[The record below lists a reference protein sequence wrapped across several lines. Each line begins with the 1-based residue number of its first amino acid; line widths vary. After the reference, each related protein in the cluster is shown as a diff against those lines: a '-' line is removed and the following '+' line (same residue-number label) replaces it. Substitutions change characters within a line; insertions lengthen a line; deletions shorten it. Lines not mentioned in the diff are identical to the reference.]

1 MATYRGRLAPSPTG
15 YLHLGHART
24 FWVAWQR
31 SRAAHGKLVFRNEDL
46 DYQRCKPEFAKA
58 MYEDLRWLGLDWD
71 EGPDL
76 SFQTGKIGQPGG
88 PDIDNSVSDVVSR
101 GSVSHEGAG
110 RGGFGPYSQS
120 QRRSFYLDAWRKLRD
135 SGLIYP
141 CTCSRKDLERALS
154 APHEETLHGAPLHG
168 APLHG
173 AASGQIAEGSRSPR
187 GTAALDQA
195 QATAEKIINDRGAQA
210 PSPAEKALSEA
221 QPGAATLQSPT
232 EGPSSQS
239 LAAAIQSLA
248 TDDELPYPGTCR
260 EKIATAKD
268 YDSPAGVSWRFRVPD
283 GETISFDDGYFGHQ
297 EFVAGRDFADFLLW
311 RRDDIPAYQLAVV
324 VDDDAMQ
331 ITEVVRG
338 ADLLKS
344 TARQLLLVRAL
355 GYSTP
360 EYFHCPLLRDE
371 KNVRLA
377 KRHDAL
383 SLRKLREQGVKAE
396 ELRKRFAEE
405 VEWNK
410 GVRQVKI
417 SYWENL

>member
-1 MATYRGRLAPSPTG
+1 MLAAETQRLSANGYVLMAPYRGRLAPSPTG

-24 FWVAWQR
+24 FWAAWKR
-31 SRAAHGKLVFRNEDL
+31 ARAAHGKLIFRNEDL
-46 DYQRCKPEFAKA
+46 DYQRCKPEFVQA
-58 MYEDLRWLGLDWD
+58 MVEDLRWLGLDWD
-71 EGPDL
+71 EGPDISL
-76 SFQTGKIGQPGG
+76 QPGEPEG
-88 PDIDNSVSDVVSR
+88 PDFATQSHKSGQDADPGLSSDHSGHGDDDR
-101 GSVSHEGAG
+101 SG
-110 RGGFGPYSQS
+110 RGGPFGPYSQS
-120 QRRSFYLDAWRKLRD
+120 ERRSFYLDAWRKLRD

-154 APHEETLHGAPLHG
+154 APHEELREPYGP
-168 APLHG
+168 
-173 AASGQIAEGSRSPR
+173 
-187 GTAALDQA
+187 AALDQA
-195 QATAEKIINDRGAQA
+195 QATAENTINDRGAQA
-210 PSPAEKALSEA
+210 PSPAKKDLWA
-221 QPGAATLQSPT
+221 QPEMATRAGVESPSPAVQNSDSSTPQSPAATLQSP
-232 EGPSSQS
+232 
-239 LAAAIQSLA
+239 A
-248 TDDELPYPGTCR
+248 DDELPYPGTCR

-268 YDSPAGVSWRFRVPD
+268 YDSPAGVSWRFKVPD

-324 VDDDAMQ
+324 VDDAAMQ

-360 EYFHCPLLRDE
+360 AYFHCPLLRDE

-383 SLRKLREQGVKAE
+383 SLRALRAQGLSPADVVAK
-396 ELRKRFAEE
+396 FA
-405 VEWNK
+405 
-410 GVRQVKI
+410 
-417 SYWENL
+417 SP